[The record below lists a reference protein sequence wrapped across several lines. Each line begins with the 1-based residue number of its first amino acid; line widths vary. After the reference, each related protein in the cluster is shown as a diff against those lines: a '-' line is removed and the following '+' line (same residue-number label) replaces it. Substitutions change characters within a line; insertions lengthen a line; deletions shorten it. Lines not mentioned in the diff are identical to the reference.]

1 MKITRLH
8 DLDTAR
14 ALADCY
20 YATFGLTYHRAL
32 VYEPERLLDLNRSGD
47 LTSFVAIDNGR
58 VVGHLAAFRPFFDVE
73 AAGPGDRL
81 AGTRTREIGLSV
93 VHPSVEA
100 HAVHGRL
107 HLALHQWAREEGV
120 AGLLARYPTF
130 RIGEQQAAFA
140 AGGTP
145 VALFLGGVPRW
156 MNHDPALSH
165 LAGRPLSTIAFY
177 LPIRIVES
185 RPVALPPDLDFL
197 WDFIRQARVPRHLP
211 EAGAGPATLTR
222 LSTSWDIDRRNG
234 SVHVA
239 TAGDDLVERVVDGVE
254 WLVDGGMEH
263 VTAYLPAEDPRT
275 AEAHEALAAKGL
287 FFAGWLPCW
296 RPDGGDALLYQ
307 ALTRTDLRP
316 EDVQVY
322 GAAADILRSRVLE
335 RWRPWAIA
343 RPSAA

>member
-32 VYEPERLLDLNRSGD
+32 VYEPERLLELNRAGE
-47 LTSFVAIDNGR
+47 LTSFVAVDNGR

-81 AGTRTREIGLSV
+81 AGSRTREIGLGV

-100 HAVHGRL
+100 HNAQTRLLVAV
-107 HLALHQWAREEGV
+107 HQWARDEGI
-120 AGLLARYPTF
+120 AGLLSRCPTF
-130 RIGEQQAAFA
+130 RTTEQRAAFA

-145 VALFLGGVPRW
+145 VALFLGGIPRW
-156 MNHDPALSH
+156 INHDPNLRP

-177 LPIRIVES
+177 MPVRIVES
-185 RPVALPPDLDFL
+185 RPIALAPDLAFL
-197 WDFIRQARVPRHLP
+197 WDTIRQARVPRHLP
-211 EAGAGPATLTR
+211 EGRSGLDTITG
-222 LSTSWDIDRRNG
+222 LSTSWDIDRRCG

-239 TAGDDLVERVVDGVE
+239 TVGEDLVERVVDGVE

-263 VTAYLPAEDPRT
+263 VTVYLPAEDPRT
-275 AEAHEALAAKGL
+275 AEAHGELTARGL

-307 ALTRTDLRP
+307 ALTRTDLQP
-316 EDVQVY
+316 DDVQVY
-322 GAAADILRSRVLE
+322 GAAAENLRLQVRA
-335 RWRPWAIA
+335 RWRPWAIT
-343 RPSAA
+343 RPAAA